1 MRLTDNVSGRQQGTR
16 PFTHQLVIIDGQAD
30 FARCHSQGT
39 GSGCCTRSS
48 LLATPM
54 AVRCEFMAFPS
65 SCHALSVYH
74 VQPAANCSVR

>member
-1 MRLTDNVSGRQQGTR
+1 MFLAGSRAPGLSPTNSSSY
-16 PFTHQLVIIDGQAD
+16 DGQAD